1 MICINLMKKMIYKK
15 EDNKRKKQKR
25 YNLNDSEKE
34 HLRKYKKEGK
44 KVVRNNLDDK
54 KGALKKK
61 V

>member
-1 MICINLMKKMIYKK
+1 MKKMIYKK

-34 HLRKYKKEGK
+34 HVRKNKKEGK

-54 KGALKKK
+54 KGTLKKK
-61 V
+61 E